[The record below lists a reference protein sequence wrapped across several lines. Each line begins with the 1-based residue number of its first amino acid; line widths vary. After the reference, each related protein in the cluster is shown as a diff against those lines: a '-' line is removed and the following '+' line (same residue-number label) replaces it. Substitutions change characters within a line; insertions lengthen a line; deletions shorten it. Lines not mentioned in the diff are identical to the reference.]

1 MSSRNLPLPRDT
13 QPNPL
18 ISAGIILHINKVLTT
33 VTECLPSPSLQI
45 MTPLIWVVIFA
56 FCLGPGDS
64 KTMDEAMQEFVEV
77 LDKIGTGRCVP
88 REFLGYLNDAKECK
102 RSKEFSPTSHYCD
115 DLENLMQCY
124 DHVETCLTDE
134 NLKKFKGAALELSVQ
149 TIGMFSDEV
158 EDALQD
164 CPIYIE
170 LVGLRNSKMLG
181 YVGTAVGLVIVA
193 AIVVFFIWR
202 RRRRSTGY
210 SYNQT
215 ATELKSC
222 REDV

>member
-1 MSSRNLPLPRDT
+1 
-13 QPNPL
+13 
-18 ISAGIILHINKVLTT
+18 
-33 VTECLPSPSLQI
+33 
-45 MTPLIWVVIFA
+45 
-56 FCLGPGDS
+56 
-64 KTMDEAMQEFVEV
+64 MDEAMQEFVDL
-77 LDKIGTGRCVP
+77 LDKIGTGRCP
-88 REFLGYLNDAKECK
+88 QREFVGYLADAKECK
-102 RSKEFSPTSHYCD
+102 KGKQFSPTSHYCD

-124 DHVETCLTDE
+124 DHVETCFTEE

-149 TIGMFSDEV
+149 TVGMFSDDV

-170 LVGLRNSKMLG
+170 LVGLRNSKKLG
-181 YVGTAVGLVIVA
+181 YVGMAVGLVVVVA
-193 AIVVFFIWR
+193 CAVFFIWR
-202 RRRRSTGY
+202 RRRRTSGH